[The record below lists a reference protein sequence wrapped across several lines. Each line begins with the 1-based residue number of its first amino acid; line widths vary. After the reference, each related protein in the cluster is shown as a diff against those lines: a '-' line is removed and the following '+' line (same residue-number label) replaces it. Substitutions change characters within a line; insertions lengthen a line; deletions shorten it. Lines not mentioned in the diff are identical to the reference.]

1 MQKILSLMSVFSF
14 ITSVG
19 VVGTAGYVYVNR
31 DNIRDNIK
39 AQVTKGVQD
48 AIVSKF
54 NGGGLPKTT
63 GGVLPPVPAPKAKLT
78 GPAVPF

>member
-39 AQVTKGVQD
+39 TQVTKGVQD
-48 AIVSKF
+48 AIVVNSTVVDCQR
-54 NGGGLPKTT
+54 LP
-63 GGVLPPVPAPKAKLT
+63 VVSFLPVPAPKAKLT
-78 GPAVPF
+78 GGPVPF